1 MSFGK
6 KMSSLK
12 TSIIFRVTLWYSIF
26 ISLLVLFMLVS
37 AFMVSGSFADAKHR
51 RELERSAREIS
62 HDKEDYE
69 SFDDGIYYA
78 IYQSD
83 ESVSKGAFP
92 KGFKKDLAY
101 NGGQIKE
108 YSVNGK
114 TYYYFDVK
122 FSNGGSSWLRAM
134 MQKTSLNDDVMLL
147 FIVMVLVSPV
157 LLTVIIWGGYAILK
171 RAFRPVEQMSQTALA
186 IQREGDF
193 SKRIVLGPKDD
204 ELHRLGQT
212 FNHMLDSVE
221 ASFEREKQ
229 FNNDVSHELRTPV
242 AVILSESQ
250 YGADYADTLDEAKES
265 HQIINRQAKR
275 MRELID
281 QIMDLSKIDSGRIQ
295 ALSGLNLSDLVA
307 GRLQEFQK
315 LCQEKSVTLES
326 VIVPNCMIQ
335 GNELLLLRLLDNLL
349 SNALKFTK
357 DKIEVKVEAADGWT
371 YLKVKDNGPGIPQ
384 EDQAKIW
391 NRFYQVDSSRHKT
404 ETSGSGL
411 GLSLVKEI
419 VNVHQGQIYLASQI
433 GQGSQFQV
441 AFPSLSIDH

>member
-1 MSFGK
+1 
-6 KMSSLK
+6 
-12 TSIIFRVTLWYSIF
+12 
-26 ISLLVLFMLVS
+26 
-37 AFMVSGSFADAKHR
+37 
-51 RELERSAREIS
+51 
-62 HDKEDYE
+62 
-69 SFDDGIYYA
+69 
-78 IYQSD
+78 
-83 ESVSKGAFP
+83 
-92 KGFKKDLAY
+92 
-101 NGGQIKE
+101 
-108 YSVNGK
+108 
-114 TYYYFDVK
+114 
-122 FSNGGSSWLRAM
+122 
-134 MQKTSLNDDVMLL
+134 
-147 FIVMVLVSPV
+147 
-157 LLTVIIWGGYAILK
+157 
-171 RAFRPVEQMSQTALA
+171 
-186 IQREGDF
+186 
-193 SKRIVLGPKDD
+193 
-204 ELHRLGQT
+204 
-212 FNHMLDSVE
+212 
-221 ASFEREKQ
+221 
-229 FNNDVSHELRTPV
+229 
-242 AVILSESQ
+242 
-250 YGADYADTLDEAKES
+250 
-265 HQIINRQAKR
+265 NRQAKR

-357 DKIEVKVEAADGWT
+357 DRIEVKVEAADGWT